1 MKFLLYILGFGLL
14 FIATLMVWF
23 IAYALIL
30 HEPIWGFLTGA
41 IVASVF
47 ALPLLSSGS
56 IQCDPRRREALAAIL
71 ALWLVIPI
79 IGAIPFWITGHLTP
93 LNSLFESM
101 SGFTTTGATVLQDFD
116 SFPQTLFMWRALTQW
131 IGGIGIIVLFIAVF
145 PQLAVAG
152 RQLFFAEAPGPT
164 EERLTPRLRNTS
176 NAVLLVYIGLTVLC
190 AVAYRAAGMTLYD
203 AIANT
208 FTTIS
213 AGGFSPNAQSFA
225 GYSPTLNWICIL
237 FMFFAGVNFTLQYR
251 AINGRPKTLFNN
263 LEFRAYVAVILLA
276 SLLLSIGL
284 LNEYGVFEALR
295 HATFEVLS
303 IITTAGYASADFA
316 QWPQK
321 ADAILLVLMFIGGS
335 AGSAAGG
342 VKIIRWLMLTQNLRR
357 DTTLLLHPHAVI
369 PVRLGKQVVAE
380 KIMRSVT
387 AFFMVYIGTF
397 ALSTLALTWFGAD
410 FITAFTASIACL
422 GNIGP
427 GLASVGPM
435 GNFAELP
442 AISREI
448 LIFDM
453 YAGRLEI
460 VTVFIVFSSGFW
472 NFSRRGRLFSQ

>member
-1 MKFLLYILGFGLL
+1 MLGFGLL
-14 FIATLMVWF
+14 FIAALMIWF
-23 IAYALIL
+23 IVYALAL
-30 HEPIWGFLTGA
+30 HEPIWGFLVSA
-41 IVASVF
+41 IVALVF
-47 ALPLLSSGS
+47 ALPLLYFGS
-56 IQCDPRRREALAAIL
+56 IQYEPRRREAFASIL

-79 IGAIPFWITGHLTP
+79 VGAIPFWITGHLTP

-116 SFPQTLFMWRALTQW
+116 SFSKTLFMWRALTQW

-145 PQLAVAG
+145 PQLAIAG

-176 NAVLLVYIGLTVLC
+176 NAVLLVYMGLTILC
-190 AVAYRAAGMTLYD
+190 IISYKIAGMSLYD
-203 AIANT
+203 SIAHAL
-208 FTTIS
+208 TTVS
-213 AGGFSPNAQSFA
+213 AGGFSPNSQSFA
-225 GYSPTLNWICIL
+225 SYSPTLGWICII
-237 FMFFAGVNFTLQYR
+237 FMFFAGANFALQYR
-251 AINGRPKTLFNN
+251 AINGKPKALLTN
-263 LEFRAYVAVILLA
+263 LEFRAYIIIILLTTT
-276 SLLLSIGL
+276 LLSIGL
-284 LNEYGVFEALR
+284 LREYGVFEALR

-342 VKIIRWLMLTQNLRR
+342 VKIIRWLMLSQNVRR
-357 DTTLLLHPHAVI
+357 EVKLFSHPHAVI
-369 PVRLGKQVVAE
+369 PIRLGKQVVNE

-387 AFFMVYIGTF
+387 AFLMVYIGVFVT
-397 ALSTLALTWFGAD
+397 STIALTWFGAD
-410 FITAFTASIACL
+410 FVTAFTASIACL

-435 GNFAELP
+435 ESFTELP

-460 VTVFIVFSSGFW
+460 VTVFIIFSGSFW
-472 NFSRRGRLFSQ
+472 STSRRE

>member
-1 MKFLLYILGFGLL
+1 MLGFGLL
-14 FIATLMVWF
+14 FIAALMIWF
-23 IAYALIL
+23 TVYALVL
-30 HEPIWGFLTGA
+30 HEPIWGFLVSA
-41 IVASVF
+41 IVALIF
-47 ALPLLSSGS
+47 ALPLLRSGS
-56 IQCDPRRREALAAIL
+56 IQSEPRRREAFASIL
-71 ALWLVIPI
+71 ALWLIIPVV
-79 IGAIPFWITGHLTP
+79 GAIPFWISGHLTP

-101 SGFTTTGATVLQDFD
+101 SGFTTTGATVLQDFN
-116 SFPQTLFMWRALTQW
+116 SFSKTLFMWRALTQW

-145 PQLAVAG
+145 PQLAIAG

-164 EERLTPRLRNTS
+164 EERLTPRLRHTS
-176 NAVLLVYIGLTVLC
+176 NAVLLVYVSLTVLC
-190 AVAYRAAGMTLYD
+190 IAAYKIAGMSFYDAVAHA
-203 AIANT
+203 

-213 AGGFSPNAQSFA
+213 AGGFSPNGQSFA
-225 GYSPTLNWICIL
+225 GYSPILGWICVI
-237 FMFFAGVNFTLQYR
+237 FMFFAGANFALQFR
-251 AINGRPKTLFNN
+251 AINGKPRALLNN
-263 LEFRAYVAVILLA
+263 LEFRAYIVIILLTSA
-276 SLLLSIGL
+276 LLSIGL
-284 LNEYGVFEALR
+284 LKEYGVLEALR

-303 IITTAGYASADFA
+303 IITTAGYASVDFA

-342 VKIIRWLMLTQNLRR
+342 VKIVRWLMLSHNVQREIKMF
-357 DTTLLLHPHAVI
+357 LHPNAII
-369 PVRLGKQVVAE
+369 PIRLGKQVVDE

-387 AFFMVYIGTF
+387 AFLMIYIGVF
-397 ALSTLALTWFGAD
+397 AVSTMVLTWFGAD

-435 GNFAELP
+435 ESFAELP

-460 VTVFIVFSSGFW
+460 VTVFIIFSSSFW
-472 NFSRRGRLFSQ
+472 STSRRNRLFSE